1 MLIFLK
7 AQSLSIEITAITFKN
22 LFIFPLSG
30 AEWFIV
36 YEKEKRA
43 EEIIKAIK
51 KFPIMEHHR
60 PDGYNTDSPWR
71 HNVLYVRGG
80 GGEGHP

>member
-30 AEWFIV
+30 AE
-36 YEKEKRA
+36 
-43 EEIIKAIK
+43 
-51 KFPIMEHHR
+51 
-60 PDGYNTDSPWR
+60 
-71 HNVLYVRGG
+71 
-80 GGEGHP
+80 